1 MKKIDRLVKLACY
14 YNRIK
19 NIEFYRHYDNKR
31 IADARGVVY
40 FIALN
45 DLNFTLY
52 ELSIHFKK
60 TENYILEILKH
71 HKSEYNIIHHY
82 TQIYHNVI
90 TQFNKW
96 KEVDLDLQYC
106 ITKTKYDYDTEK
118 RYEQILNENGML
130 KHQVSKLKIKLNK
143 NKNYV

>member
-1 MKKIDRLVKLACY
+1 MKNIDRLVKLSSY

-31 IADARGVVY
+31 IIDARAMVY

-45 DLNFTLY
+45 ELNY
-52 ELSIHFKK
+52 NIHELSIHFNK
-60 TENYILEILKH
+60 TENYILEIIKH
-71 HKSEYNIIHHY
+71 HQSEFNIINHY
-82 TQIYHNVI
+82 TQIYHNI
-90 TQFNKW
+90 LTQFQKW
-96 KEVDLDLQYC
+96 KKTEMDLQYS
-106 ITKTKYDYDTEK
+106 IVKTKYDYDTEK